1 MSALEAS
8 EYRAELT
15 TRLVELNYRLAESHY
30 YSDFASEHHC
40 ENEIYIVKFY
50 LRRIE
55 RKLSEV
61 LI

>member
-8 EYRAELT
+8 EYRAALSA
-15 TRLVELNYRLAESHY
+15 RLVELNYRLAESHY
-30 YSDFASEHHC
+30 YSDFASEHHYV
-40 ENEIYIVKFY
+40 NEIYIVKFY